1 MKPNYIL
8 KKDLPSCHKGRVF
21 KPTIDG
27 KEYFLSM
34 TDNEVI
40 KGYLHDYKF
49 KANEVEN
56 NKEWFKIEEI
66 SDLKNQLESA
76 LNEKDY
82 LDIKISSLKE
92 RLKNNGSCL

>member
-8 KKDLPSCHKGRVF
+8 KKDLPNCPKGRVF

-40 KGYLHDYKF
+40 KGNLHDYKF

-56 NKEWFKIEEI
+56 NILWFKIEEK
-66 SDLKNQLESA
+66 SDLKNQLEYA

-82 LDIKISSLKE
+82 LDIKISSLKK
-92 RLKNNGSCL
+92 RLKK

>member
-8 KKDLPSCHKGRVF
+8 KKDLPNCPKGRVF

-27 KEYFLSM
+27 TLYFLSM

-49 KANEVEN
+49 KAHEVEN

-66 SDLKNQLESA
+66 SDLKKQLESA
-76 LNEKDY
+76 LNSKKD
-82 LDIKISSLKE
+82 IEFKISDLKK
-92 RLKNNGSCL
+92 RLKK